1 MNSKPDKLVPAVI
14 GGAIIGVISGIPF
27 LNFINCFCCAGVIL
41 GGFFAVYFYKK
52 NLVDTPLTY
61 NDGALLGL
69 LAGIFGLVISTIL
82 EQIIG
87 INSAEMIEQMMEYA
101 EEIPPETEELL
112 RGLMEN
118 RGGFFMLE
126 TALGLV
132 INAVFGLLGGI
143 IGVAVLS
150 KRR

>member
-14 GGAIIGVISGIPF
+14 GGAIIGVVSSIPI
-27 LNFINCFCCAGVIL
+27 LNFVNCFCCAGIIV
-41 GGFFAVYFYKK
+41 GGFFAVYFYNK
-52 NLVDTPLTY
+52 NLVDTPLSY

-101 EEIPPETEELL
+101 EDIPPETEEFL
-112 RGLMEN
+112 RGLLEN
-118 RGGFFMLE
+118 KQGFFMLE
-126 TALGLV
+126 LAMGLV

-143 IGVAVLS
+143 IGVAVL
-150 KRR
+150 KKKK